1 MGKYRA
7 QILLEPEQHETLQKI
22 AEREGRSLS
31 DVARE
36 VIQIGI
42 EVRESDDEV
51 IWRKRQE
58 ALEHLNR
65 IREEIREQHGVYEG
79 NLIAEVRAEREKQIN
94 RVWEQNSE

>member
-36 VIQIGI
+36 VIQIGL
-42 EVRESDDEV
+42 EVRESDDDI
-51 IWRKRQE
+51 IWQKRQKS
-58 ALEHLNR
+58 LERLNR
-65 IREEIREQHGVYEG
+65 IREEIREQHGIYEG
-79 NLIAEVRAEREKQIN
+79 NLIAEVRSERERQIN
-94 RVWEQNSE
+94 RVWKQNSQ